1 MRKQNTFLHLAL
13 FITLSV
19 VSIFLTSMTLYAGGE
34 VLFLFFKGIPINFTM
49 GNIFLLCKISLS
61 VGSFVGSVMWIA
73 RLLKIKGF

>member
-34 VLFLFFKGIPINFTM
+34 VLFLFFIRYTNKFYYGKYIPA
-49 GNIFLLCKISLS
+49 LQD
-61 VGSFVGSVMWIA
+61 
-73 RLLKIKGF
+73 